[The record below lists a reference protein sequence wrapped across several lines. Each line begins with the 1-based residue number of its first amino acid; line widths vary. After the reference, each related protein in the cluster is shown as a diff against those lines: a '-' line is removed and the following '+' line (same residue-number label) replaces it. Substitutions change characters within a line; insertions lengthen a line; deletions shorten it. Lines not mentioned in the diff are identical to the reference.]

1 MFFRRKESYDRESC
15 LDSAAKAQAAGRVK
29 KAIGHYKRVLEAD
42 PDDYLVHAKIAPLIA
57 RMKKFD
63 EAWESFRTAA
73 LRHLA
78 AGFSQ
83 KALSL
88 YSQAARFMPGNP
100 DVWDAMAYVYVKQG
114 KKADAVQTLFRGQRF
129 FRKGHRREHAISM
142 LRKAFDLDPWNFEVT
157 FEIARLLK
165 KVDPVETI
173 GLLEGLSMRVK
184 GRELKKVRSA
194 MFLAQPGFTMAWR
207 WLRTAWTGPS

>member
-42 PDDYLVHAKIAPLIA
+42 PDDYYLVHAKIAPLLA

-100 DVWDAMAYVYVKQG
+100 DVWDAMAYVYVKTGQEG
-114 KKADAVQTLFRGQRF
+114 GRG
-129 FRKGHRREHAISM
+129 A
-142 LRKAFDLDPWNFEVT
+142 
-157 FEIARLLK
+157 
-165 KVDPVETI
+165 DPVQGAAFFQERAPQ
-173 GLLEGLSMRVK
+173 GARD
-184 GRELKKVRSA
+184 
-194 MFLAQPGFTMAWR
+194 
-207 WLRTAWTGPS
+207 